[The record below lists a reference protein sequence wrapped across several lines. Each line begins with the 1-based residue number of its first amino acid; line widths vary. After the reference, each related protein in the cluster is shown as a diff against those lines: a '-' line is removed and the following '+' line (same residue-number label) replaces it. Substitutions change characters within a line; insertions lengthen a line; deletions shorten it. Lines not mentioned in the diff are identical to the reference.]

1 MKQNLF
7 KYMMRRAGGIFLLA
21 AACMGAFSS
30 CSDDDDTLNGKL
42 DKTNAEVLSQS
53 VSSLSFTW
61 KAIKNASQYAYELTD
76 PDKNLV
82 ESGVTTDLAAS
93 FTNLQPNTTYQLKV
107 WAYGAY
113 GSGYETSEPIY
124 LTATTPA
131 VVQLG
136 VPEVKVVTSGAT
148 TTASWKS
155 VEHAKK
161 YEYYVKLKDAD
172 NVLESGTVTDT
183 EVALNGL
190 VGEYELGVK
199 SLSTSEAYSDSE
211 YDKVEFKVE
220 KREVWRTVGTFDD
233 GAGNT
238 WKATIVAY
246 SNDSYTILKWYG
258 NEGYDFEF
266 SVTSAGNVAVTN
278 AYKDDGSWDY
288 VSTDATHRLAVHHT
302 YHSSFSGNSTSGKMM
317 IYNSKGKDVT
327 FTWPVAVT
335 ESWRAEGSCS
345 VKGSSWKATL
355 VSYSDGSYKLLDWF
369 GNDGYDLAFSVASDG
384 KPTFLNAV
392 KEEKGWYY
400 VKTAENSQLGLYPA
414 YQSTFSGDK
423 NSGSFAFYSTYA
435 EPFKFSWGGTTL
447 QTVDGLV
454 GTYSQVCKG
463 SELFTDVT
471 KWTVFD
477 KTTDV
482 TITKVDDKTIQLNGF
497 FVGFEKMDSGVLKGT
512 VDFSAKTITFAP
524 QSLPRSMTFCTYN
537 SITTPVVATF
547 TDAGVISFSKW
558 SLMYSNYNY
567 VYTGESVTTLTK
579 K

>member
-61 KAIKNASQYAYELTD
+61 KAIKNASQYAYELSD

-136 VPEVKVVTSGAT
+136 MPEVKVVTSGAT

-161 YEYYVKLKDAD
+161 YEYYVKLKDSD
-172 NVLESGTVTDT
+172 KVLESGTVTDT
-183 EVALNGL
+183 EVALYGL

-220 KREVWRTVGTFDD
+220 KREVWRTEGVFNYE
-233 GAGNT
+233 GNS

-258 NEGYDFEF
+258 NEGYDLEF
-266 SVTSAGNVAVTN
+266 SVNSAGNVAVTN
-278 AYKDDGSWDY
+278 AYKDDGAWYY
-288 VSTDATHRLAVHHT
+288 VRTDATHNLTIHHT
-302 YHSSFSGNSTSGKMM
+302 YHSSFSGNSTSGGMKM
-317 IYNSKGKDVT
+317 YTSKQKDIT
-327 FTWPVAVT
+327 FTWPVPVT
-335 ESWRAEGSCS
+335 ESWRAEGTCS
-345 VKGSSWKATL
+345 IQSYNWKATL
-355 VSYSDGSYKLLDWF
+355 VAYSDGSYKLLNWY
-369 GNDGYDLAFSVASDG
+369 GKDGYDLAFSVGSDG

-392 KEEKGWYY
+392 KVENGWYY
-400 VKTAENSQLGLYPA
+400 IKVAENSQLGLYPA
-414 YQSTFSGDK
+414 YQSTFSGNK
-423 NSGSFAFYSTYA
+423 NSGSFSFYSTYS
-435 EPFKFSWGGTTL
+435 EPFKFSWGGTTQ
-447 QTVDGLV
+447 QTV
-454 GTYSQVCKG
+454 
-463 SELFTDVT
+463 
-471 KWTVFD
+471 
-477 KTTDV
+477 
-482 TITKVDDKTIQLNGF
+482 QL
-497 FVGFEKMDSGVLKGT
+497 
-512 VDFSAKTITFAP
+512 
-524 QSLPRSMTFCTYN
+524 
-537 SITTPVVATF
+537 
-547 TDAGVISFSKW
+547 
-558 SLMYSNYNY
+558 
-567 VYTGESVTTLTK
+567 
-579 K
+579 

>member
-61 KAIKNASQYAYELTD
+61 KAIKNASQYAYELSD

-93 FTNLQPNTTYQLKV
+93 FTKLKPNTTYQLKV

-136 VPEVKVVTSGAT
+136 MPEVKVVTSGAT

-161 YEYYVKLKDAD
+161 YEYYVKLKDSD
-172 NVLESGTVTDT
+172 KVLESGTVTDT
-183 EVALNGL
+183 EVALYGL

-220 KREVWRTVGTFDD
+220 KREVWRTVGTFND
-233 GAGNT
+233 GAGHT

-258 NEGYDFEF
+258 NEGYDLEF

-278 AYKDDGSWDY
+278 AYKDDGSWYY
-288 VSTDATHRLAVHHT
+288 VRTDATHHLTVHHT
-302 YHSSFSGNSTSGKMM
+302 YHSSFSGNSASGKIM
-317 IYNSKGKDVT
+317 IYNGKDIT
-327 FTWPVAVT
+327 FTWPLAVT

-345 VKGSSWKATL
+345 VQGRNWKATL
-355 VSYSDGSYKLLDWF
+355 VAYSDGSYKLLKWF

-384 KPTFLNAV
+384 KPTFLNSV
-392 KEEKGWYY
+392 KEEGGWYY

-423 NSGSFAFYSTYA
+423 NSGSFAFYSTYS
-435 EPFKFSWGGTTL
+435 ETFKFSWGGTTQ
-447 QTVDGLV
+447 QTVDALV
-454 GTYSQVCKG
+454 GTYSHVSKG
-463 SELFTDVT
+463 YEKLTDGYN
-471 KWTVFD
+471 WTQFNN
-477 KTTDV
+477 TSDV
-482 TITKVDDKTIQLNGF
+482 TITKVDDKTIQLSGF

-524 QSLPRSMTFCTYN
+524 QVVSRDMTFCTYK

-547 TDAGVISFSKW
+547 TDAGVISFKNW
-558 SLMYSNYNY
+558 GLIYQNFDF
-567 VYTGESVTTLTK
+567 VYTGAQTTLTK

>member
-61 KAIKNASQYAYELTD
+61 KAIKNASQYAYELSD

-93 FTNLQPNTTYQLKV
+93 FTKLKPNTTYQLKV

-136 VPEVKVVTSGAT
+136 MPEVKVVTSGAT

-161 YEYYVKLKDAD
+161 YEYYVKLKDSD
-172 NVLESGTVTDT
+172 KVLESGTVTDT
-183 EVALNGL
+183 EVALYGL

-220 KREVWRTVGTFDD
+220 KREVWRTVGTFND
-233 GAGNT
+233 GAGNS

-258 NEGYDFEF
+258 NEGYDLEF
-266 SVTSAGNVAVTN
+266 SVTSGGNVAVTN
-278 AYKDDGSWDY
+278 AYKDDGSWYY
-288 VSTDATHRLAVHHT
+288 VRTDATHHLTVHHT

-317 IYNSKGKDVT
+317 IYNGKDIT
-327 FTWPVAVT
+327 FTWPLAVT
-335 ESWRAEGSCS
+335 ES
-345 VKGSSWKATL
+345 
-355 VSYSDGSYKLLDWF
+355 
-369 GNDGYDLAFSVASDG
+369 
-384 KPTFLNAV
+384 
-392 KEEKGWYY
+392 
-400 VKTAENSQLGLYPA
+400 
-414 YQSTFSGDK
+414 
-423 NSGSFAFYSTYA
+423 
-435 EPFKFSWGGTTL
+435 
-447 QTVDGLV
+447 
-454 GTYSQVCKG
+454 
-463 SELFTDVT
+463 
-471 KWTVFD
+471 
-477 KTTDV
+477 
-482 TITKVDDKTIQLNGF
+482 
-497 FVGFEKMDSGVLKGT
+497 
-512 VDFSAKTITFAP
+512 
-524 QSLPRSMTFCTYN
+524 
-537 SITTPVVATF
+537 
-547 TDAGVISFSKW
+547 
-558 SLMYSNYNY
+558 
-567 VYTGESVTTLTK
+567 
-579 K
+579 

>member
-21 AACMGAFSS
+21 AACMGVFSS

-42 DKTNAEVLSQS
+42 DKTNVEVLSQS

-61 KAIKNASQYAYELTD
+61 KAIKNASQYAYELSD
-76 PDKNLV
+76 PDGNLV

-131 VVQLG
+131 IVQLG
-136 VPEVKVVTSGAT
+136 TPKVTVVTSGAT

-161 YEYYVKLKDAD
+161 YEYYVKLKGAD
-172 NVLESGTVTDT
+172 KVLESGTVTDT
-183 EVALNGL
+183 EVALYGL

-211 YDKVEFKVE
+211 YAKVEFKVE

-233 GAGNT
+233 GAGNS

-258 NEGYDFEF
+258 NEGYDLEF
-266 SVTSAGNVAVTN
+266 SVTSGGNVAVTN
-278 AYKDDGSWDY
+278 AYKDDGSWYY
-288 VSTDATHRLAVHHT
+288 VNTDATHHLTIHHT
-302 YHSSFSGNSTSGKMM
+302 YHSSFSGNSTSGKMT
-317 IYNSKGKDVT
+317 IYNGKDIT
-327 FTWPVAVT
+327 FTWPVPVT
-335 ESWRAEGSCS
+335 ESWRAEGTCS
-345 VKGSSWKATL
+345 IQSYNWKATL
-355 VSYSDGSYKLLDWF
+355 VAYSDGSYKLLKWY

-392 KEEKGWYY
+392 KVESGWYY
-400 VKTAENSQLGLYPA
+400 VKTAENSQLGLYPE

-423 NSGSFAFYSTYA
+423 NSGSFAFYSTHS
-435 EPFKFSWGGTTL
+435 EPFKFSWGGTTQ
-447 QTVDGLV
+447 QTVDALV
-454 GTYSQVCKG
+454 GTYSHVSKG
-463 SELFTDVT
+463 YEKLTDGYN
-471 KWTVFD
+471 WTQFNN
-477 KTTDV
+477 TSDV
-482 TITKVDDKTIQLNGF
+482 TITKVDDKTIQLSGF
-497 FVGFEKMDSGVLKGT
+497 FVGFDKMGSGVLKGT

-524 QSLPRSMTFCTYN
+524 QVVSRDMTFCTYK

-547 TDAGVISFSKW
+547 TDAGVISFTNW
-558 SLMYSNYNY
+558 GLIYSNFDF
-567 VYTGESVTTLTK
+567 VYTGAQTTLTK

>member
-82 ESGVTTDLAAS
+82 ENGVTTDLAAS

-107 WAYGAY
+107 LAYGAY

-131 VVQLG
+131 VVKLG
-136 VPEVKVVTSGAT
+136 MPEVKVVTSGAT

-161 YEYYVKLKDAD
+161 YEYYVKLKDSD
-172 NVLESGTVTDT
+172 KVLESGTVTDT
-183 EVALNGL
+183 EVALYGL

-220 KREVWRTVGTFDD
+220 KREVWRTEGVFNYE
-233 GAGNT
+233 GNS

-258 NEGYDFEF
+258 NEGYDLEF
-266 SVTSAGNVAVTN
+266 SVNSAGNVAVTN
-278 AYKDDGSWDY
+278 AYKDDGAWYY
-288 VSTDATHRLAVHHT
+288 VRTDATHNLTIHHT

-327 FTWPVAVT
+327 FTWPVPVT
-335 ESWRAEGSCS
+335 ESWRAEGTCS
-345 VKGSSWKATL
+345 IQGYNWKATL
-355 VSYSDGSYKLLDWF
+355 VAYSDGSYKLLNWY
-369 GNDGYDLAFSVASDG
+369 GKDGYDLAFSVGSDG

-392 KEEKGWYY
+392 KEEGGWYY
-400 VKTAENSQLGLYPA
+400 IKVAANSQLGLYPA
-414 YQSTFSGDK
+414 AQSTFSGNK
-423 NSGSFAFYSTYA
+423 NSGSFSFYSTYS
-435 EPFKFSWGGTTL
+435 EPFKFSWGGTTQ
-447 QTVDGLV
+447 QTVDALV
-454 GTYSQVCKG
+454 GTYSHVSKG
-463 SELFTDVT
+463 YEKLTDGYN
-471 KWTVFD
+471 WTQFNN
-477 KTTDV
+477 TSDV

-524 QSLPRSMTFCTYN
+524 QVVSRDMTFCTYK

-547 TDAGVISFSKW
+547 TDAGVISFTNW
-558 SLMYSNYNY
+558 GLIFQNFDF
-567 VYTGESVTTLTK
+567 VYTGAQTTLTK

>member
-61 KAIKNASQYAYELTD
+61 KAIKNASQYAYELRD
-76 PDKNLV
+76 PDENLV

-131 VVQLG
+131 IVQLG
-136 VPEVKVVTSGAT
+136 TPKVTVVTSGAT

-161 YEYYVKLKDAD
+161 YEYYVKLKGAD
-172 NVLESGTVTDT
+172 KVLESGTVTDT
-183 EVALNGL
+183 EVALYGL

-199 SLSTSEAYSDSE
+199 SISTSEAYSDSE

-233 GAGNT
+233 GAGNS

-246 SNDSYTILKWYG
+246 SNDSYKILKWYG
-258 NEGYDFEF
+258 VEGYDFEF

-278 AYKDDGSWDY
+278 AYKDAGEWYY
-288 VSTDATHRLAVHHT
+288 VRTDATHHLTVHHT
-302 YHSSFSGNSTSGKMM
+302 YHSSFSGNSTSGKMT
-317 IYNSKGKDVT
+317 IYNGKDIT

-335 ESWRAEGSCS
+335 ESWRAEGTCS

-355 VSYSDGSYKLLDWF
+355 VSYSDGSYKLLKWF

-392 KEEKGWYY
+392 KVENGWYY
-400 VKTAENSQLGLYPA
+400 IKVAANSQLGLYPA
-414 YQSTFSGDK
+414 YQSTFSGNK
-423 NSGSFAFYSTYA
+423 NSGSFSFYSTYS
-435 EPFKFSWGGTTL
+435 EPFKFSW
-447 QTVDGLV
+447 
-454 GTYSQVCKG
+454 
-463 SELFTDVT
+463 
-471 KWTVFD
+471 
-477 KTTDV
+477 
-482 TITKVDDKTIQLNGF
+482 
-497 FVGFEKMDSGVLKGT
+497 
-512 VDFSAKTITFAP
+512 
-524 QSLPRSMTFCTYN
+524 
-537 SITTPVVATF
+537 
-547 TDAGVISFSKW
+547 
-558 SLMYSNYNY
+558 
-567 VYTGESVTTLTK
+567 
-579 K
+579 

>member
-82 ESGVTTDLAAS
+82 ENGVTTDLAAS

-131 VVQLG
+131 VVKLG
-136 VPEVKVVTSGAT
+136 MPEVKVVTSGAT

-161 YEYYVKLKDAD
+161 YEYYVKLKDSD
-172 NVLESGTVTDT
+172 KVLESGTVTDT
-183 EVALNGL
+183 EVALYGL

-220 KREVWRTVGTFDD
+220 KREVWRTVGTFND
-233 GAGNT
+233 GAGHT

-258 NEGYDFEF
+258 NEGYDLEF

-278 AYKDDGSWDY
+278 AYKDDGSWYY
-288 VSTDATHRLAVHHT
+288 VRTDATHHLTINHT

-317 IYNSKGKDVT
+317 IYNGKDIT
-327 FTWPVAVT
+327 FTWPVPVT
-335 ESWRAEGSCS
+335 ESWRAEGTCS
-345 VKGSSWKATL
+345 IQSYNWKATL
-355 VSYSDGSYKLLDWF
+355 VAYSDGSYKLLKWY
-369 GNDGYDLAFSVASDG
+369 GNDGYDLAFSVGSDG

-392 KEEKGWYY
+392 KVENGWYY
-400 VKTAENSQLGLYPA
+400 IKAAANSQLGLYPA
-414 YQSTFSGDK
+414 AQSTFSGNK
-423 NSGSFAFYSTYA
+423 NSGSFSFYSTYS
-435 EPFKFSWGGTTL
+435 EPFKFSWGGTTQ
-447 QTVDGLV
+447 QTVDALV
-454 GTYSQVCKG
+454 GTYSHVSKG
-463 SELFTDVT
+463 YEKLTDGYN
-471 KWTVFD
+471 WTQFNN
-477 KTTDV
+477 TSDV
-482 TITKVDDKTIQLNGF
+482 TITKVDDKTIQLSGF
-497 FVGFEKMDSGVLKGT
+497 FVGFDQMGSGVLKGT
-512 VDFSAKTITFAP
+512 VDFSAKTVTFAP
-524 QSLPRSMTFCTYN
+524 QVVSRDMTFCTYK
-537 SITTPVVATF
+537 SITTSVVATF
-547 TDAGVISFSKW
+547 TDAGVISFTNW
-558 SLMYSNYNY
+558 GLIYQNFDF
-567 VYTGESVTTLTK
+567 VYTGAQTTLTK
-579 K
+579 KK

>member
-61 KAIKNASQYAYELTD
+61 KAIKNASQYAYELSD

-93 FTNLQPNTTYQLKV
+93 FTKLKPNTTYQLKV

-113 GSGYETSEPIY
+113 GSRYETSEPIY

-136 VPEVKVVTSGAT
+136 MPEVKVVTSGAT

-161 YEYYVKLKDAD
+161 YEYYVKLKDSD
-172 NVLESGTVTDT
+172 KVLESGTVTDT
-183 EVALNGL
+183 EVALYGL

-211 YDKVEFKVE
+211 FDKVEFKVE

-233 GAGNT
+233 GAGNS

-246 SNDSYTILKWYG
+246 SNDTYTILKWYG
-258 NEGYDFEF
+258 HEGYDLEF
-266 SVTSAGNVAVTN
+266 SVTSGGNVAVTN
-278 AYKDDGSWDY
+278 AYKDDGSWYY
-288 VSTDATHRLAVHHT
+288 VRTDATHHLTIHHT
-302 YHSSFSGNSTSGKMM
+302 YHSSFSGNSTSGKMT
-317 IYNSKGKDVT
+317 IYNGKDVT
-327 FTWPVAVT
+327 FTWPVPVT

-392 KEEKGWYY
+392 KVESGWYY

-423 NSGSFAFYSTYA
+423 NSGSFAFYSTYS
-435 EPFKFSWGGTTL
+435 EPFKFSWGGTTQ
-447 QTVDGLV
+447 QTVDALV
-454 GTYSQVCKG
+454 GTYSHVSKG
-463 SELFTDVT
+463 YEKLTDGYN
-471 KWTVFD
+471 WTQFNN
-477 KTTDV
+477 TSDV
-482 TITKVDDKTIQLNGF
+482 TITKVDDKTIQLSGF
-497 FVGFEKMDSGVLKGT
+497 FVGFDQMGSGVLKGT

-524 QSLPRSMTFCTYN
+524 QVVSRDMTFCTYK

-547 TDAGVISFSKW
+547 TDAGVISFTNW
-558 SLMYSNYNY
+558 GLIYSNFDF
-567 VYTGESVTTLTK
+567 VYTGAQTTLTK

>member
-61 KAIKNASQYAYELTD
+61 KAIKNASQYAYELSD
-76 PDKNLV
+76 PDENLV

-136 VPEVKVVTSGAT
+136 MPEVKVVTSGAT

-172 NVLESGTVTDT
+172 KVLESGTITDT
-183 EVALNGL
+183 EVSLYGL

-233 GAGNT
+233 GAGNS

-258 NEGYDFEF
+258 NEGYDLEF
-266 SVTSAGNVAVTN
+266 SVTSGGNVAVTN
-278 AYKDDGSWDY
+278 AYKDDGGWYY
-288 VSTDATHRLAVHHT
+288 VRTDATHHLTVHHT
-302 YHSSFSGNSTSGKMM
+302 YHSSFSGNSTSGKMT
-317 IYNSKGKDVT
+317 IYNGKDIT
-327 FTWPVAVT
+327 FTWPVPVT
-335 ESWRAEGSCS
+335 ESWRAEGTCS
-345 VKGSSWKATL
+345 IQSYNWKATL
-355 VSYSDGSYKLLDWF
+355 VSYSDGSYKLLKWY
-369 GNDGYDLAFSVASDG
+369 GNEGYDLAFSVGSDG

-392 KEEKGWYY
+392 KVENGWYY
-400 VKTAENSQLGLYPA
+400 IKVAENSQLGLYPA

-423 NSGSFAFYSTYA
+423 NSGSLSFYSTYS
-435 EPFKFSWGGTTL
+435 EPFKFSWGGTTQ
-447 QTVDGLV
+447 QTVDALV
-454 GTYSQVCKG
+454 GTYSHVSKG
-463 SELFTDVT
+463 YEKLTDGYN
-471 KWTVFD
+471 WTQFNN
-477 KTTDV
+477 TSDV
-482 TITKVDDKTIQLNGF
+482 TITKVDDKTIQLSGF
-497 FVGFEKMDSGVLKGT
+497 FVGFDQMGSGVLKGT

-524 QSLPRSMTFCTYN
+524 QVVSRDMTFCTYK

-547 TDAGVISFSKW
+547 TDAGVISFTNW
-558 SLMYSNYNY
+558 GLIYSNFDF
-567 VYTGESVTTLTK
+567 VYTGAQTTLTK

>member
-61 KAIKNASQYAYELTD
+61 KAIKNASQYAYELSD

-93 FTNLQPNTTYQLKV
+93 FTNLQPNNTYQLKV

-131 VVQLG
+131 VVKLG
-136 VPEVKVVTSGAT
+136 MPEVKVVTSGAT

-161 YEYYVKLKDAD
+161 YEYYVKLKDSD
-172 NVLESGTVTDT
+172 KVLESGTVTDT
-183 EVALNGL
+183 EVALYGL

-220 KREVWRTVGTFDD
+220 KREVWRTEGVFNYE
-233 GAGNT
+233 GNS

-258 NEGYDFEF
+258 NEGYDLEF
-266 SVTSAGNVAVTN
+266 SVNSAGNVAVTN
-278 AYKDDGSWDY
+278 AYKDDGAWYY
-288 VSTDATHRLAVHHT
+288 VRTDATHNLTIHHT
-302 YHSSFSGNSTSGKMM
+302 YHSSFSGNSTSGGMKM
-317 IYNSKGKDVT
+317 YTSKQKDIT
-327 FTWPVAVT
+327 FTWPVPVT
-335 ESWRAEGSCS
+335 ESWRAEGTCS
-345 VKGSSWKATL
+345 IQGYNWKATL
-355 VSYSDGSYKLLDWF
+355 VAYSDGSYKLLKWY
-369 GNDGYDLAFSVASDG
+369 GNDGYDLAFSVGSDG
-384 KPTFLNAV
+384 KPTFLNSV
-392 KEEKGWYY
+392 KEEGGWYY
-400 VKTAENSQLGLYPA
+400 VKTAANSQLGLYPA
-414 YQSTFSGDK
+414 LQSTFSGNK
-423 NSGSFAFYSTYA
+423 NSGSFSFYSTYS
-435 EPFKFSWGGTTL
+435 EPFKFSWGGTTQ
-447 QTVDGLV
+447 QTVDALV
-454 GTYSQVCKG
+454 GTYSHVSKG
-463 SELFTDVT
+463 YEKLTDGYN
-471 KWTVFD
+471 WTQFNN
-477 KTTDV
+477 TSDV
-482 TITKVDDKTIQLNGF
+482 TITKVDDKTIQLSGF
-497 FVGFEKMDSGVLKGT
+497 FVGFDQMGSGVLKGT
-512 VDFSAKTITFAP
+512 VDFSAKTVTFAP
-524 QSLPRSMTFCTYN
+524 QVVSRDMTFCTYK

-547 TDAGVISFSKW
+547 TDAGVISFKNW
-558 SLMYSNYNY
+558 GLIYQNFDF
-567 VYTGESVTTLTK
+567 VYTGAQTTLTK

>member
-61 KAIKNASQYAYELTD
+61 KAIKNASQYAYELSD

-82 ESGVTTDLAAS
+82 ENGVTTDLAAS
-93 FTNLQPNTTYQLKV
+93 FTNLQPNITYQLKV

-131 VVQLG
+131 VVKLG
-136 VPEVKVVTSGAT
+136 MPEVKVVTSGAT

-161 YEYYVKLKDAD
+161 YEHYVKLKDSD
-172 NVLESGTVTDT
+172 KVLESGTVTDT
-183 EVALNGL
+183 EVALYGL

-220 KREVWRTVGTFDD
+220 KREVWRTVGTFND
-233 GAGNT
+233 GAGHT

-258 NEGYDFEF
+258 VEGYDLEF

-278 AYKDDGSWDY
+278 AYKDDGSWYY
-288 VSTDATHRLAVHHT
+288 VRTDATHHLTINHT

-317 IYNSKGKDVT
+317 IYNGKDIT
-327 FTWPVAVT
+327 FTWPVPVT
-335 ESWRAEGSCS
+335 ESWRAEGTCS
-345 VKGSSWKATL
+345 IQSYNWKATL
-355 VSYSDGSYKLLDWF
+355 VSYSDGSYKLLKWY
-369 GNDGYDLAFSVASDG
+369 GNDGYDLAFSVGSDG

-392 KEEKGWYY
+392 KEEGGWYY
-400 VKTAENSQLGLYPA
+400 VKTAANSQLGLYPA
-414 YQSTFSGDK
+414 LQSTFSGNK
-423 NSGSFAFYSTYA
+423 NSGSFSFYSTYS
-435 EPFKFSWGGTTL
+435 EPFKFSWGGTTQ
-447 QTVDGLV
+447 QTVDALV
-454 GTYSQVCKG
+454 GTYSHVSKG
-463 SELFTDVT
+463 YEKLTDGYN
-471 KWTVFD
+471 WTQFNN
-477 KTTDV
+477 TSDV
-482 TITKVDDKTIQLNGF
+482 TITKVDDKTIQLSGF
-497 FVGFEKMDSGVLKGT
+497 FVGFDQMGSGVLKGT
-512 VDFSAKTITFAP
+512 VDFSAKTVTFAP
-524 QSLPRSMTFCTYN
+524 QVVSRDMTFCTYK
-537 SITTPVVATF
+537 SITTSVVAKF
-547 TDAGVISFSKW
+547 TDAGVISFTNW
-558 SLMYSNYNY
+558 GLIYQNFDF
-567 VYTGESVTTLTK
+567 VYTGAQTTLTK
-579 K
+579 KK

>member
-61 KAIKNASQYAYELTD
+61 KAIKNASQYAYELSD
-76 PDKNLV
+76 PDENLV

-172 NVLESGTVTDT
+172 KVLESGTVTDT
-183 EVALNGL
+183 EVALYGL
-190 VGEYELGVK
+190 VGEYEFGVK

-220 KREVWRTVGTFDD
+220 KREVWRTVGTFND
-233 GAGNT
+233 GAGNS

-246 SNDSYTILKWYG
+246 SNDSYKILKWYG

-278 AYKDDGSWDY
+278 AYKDDGQWYY
-288 VSTDATHRLAVHHT
+288 VRTDATHHLTIHHT

-317 IYNSKGKDVT
+317 IYNGKDIT

-392 KEEKGWYY
+392 KVESGWYY

-423 NSGSFAFYSTYA
+423 NSGSFAFYSTYS
-435 EPFKFSWGGTTL
+435 EPFKFSWGGTTQ
-447 QTVDGLV
+447 QTVDALV
-454 GTYSQVCKG
+454 GTYSHVSKG
-463 SELFTDVT
+463 YEKLTDGYN
-471 KWTVFD
+471 WTQFNN
-477 KTTDV
+477 TSDV
-482 TITKVDDKTIQLNGF
+482 TITKVDDKTIQLSGF
-497 FVGFEKMDSGVLKGT
+497 FVGFDQMGSGVLKGT

-524 QSLPRSMTFCTYN
+524 QVVSRDMTFCTYK

-547 TDAGVISFSKW
+547 TDAGVISFTNW
-558 SLMYSNYNY
+558 GLIYSNFDF
-567 VYTGESVTTLTK
+567 VYTGAQTTLTK

>member
-61 KAIKNASQYAYELTD
+61 KAIKNASQYAYELSD

-93 FTNLQPNTTYQLKV
+93 FTKLKPNTTYQLKV

-136 VPEVKVVTSGAT
+136 MPEVKVVTSGAT

-161 YEYYVKLKDAD
+161 YEYYVKLKGAD
-172 NVLESGTVTDT
+172 KVLESGTVTDT
-183 EVALNGL
+183 EVALYGL

-220 KREVWRTVGTFDD
+220 KREVWRTVGTFND
-233 GAGNT
+233 GAGNS

-258 NEGYDFEF
+258 NEGYDLEF
-266 SVTSAGNVAVTN
+266 SVTSGGNVAVTN
-278 AYKDDGSWDY
+278 AYKDDGSWYY
-288 VSTDATHRLAVHHT
+288 VRTDATHHLTIHHT
-302 YHSSFSGNSTSGKMM
+302 YHSSFSGNSASGKIM
-317 IYNSKGKDVT
+317 IYNGKDIT

-335 ESWRAEGSCS
+335 ESWRAEGTCS
-345 VKGSSWKATL
+345 IQSYNWKATL
-355 VSYSDGSYKLLDWF
+355 VAYSDGSYKLLKWY
-369 GNDGYDLAFSVASDG
+369 GNDGYDLAFSVGSDG
-384 KPTFLNAV
+384 KPTFLNSV
-392 KEEKGWYY
+392 KEEGGWYY
-400 VKTAENSQLGLYPA
+400 VKTAANSQLGLYPA
-414 YQSTFSGDK
+414 LQSTFSGNK
-423 NSGSFAFYSTYA
+423 NSGSFSFYSTYS
-435 EPFKFSWGGTTL
+435 EPFKFSWGGTTQ
-447 QTVDGLV
+447 QTVDALV
-454 GTYSQVCKG
+454 GTYSHVSKG
-463 SELFTDVT
+463 YEKLTDGYN
-471 KWTVFD
+471 WTQFNN
-477 KTTDV
+477 TSDV
-482 TITKVDDKTIQLNGF
+482 TITKVDDKTIQLSGF

-524 QSLPRSMTFCTYN
+524 QVVSRDMTFCTYK

-547 TDAGVISFSKW
+547 TDAGVISFKNW
-558 SLMYSNYNY
+558 GLIYQNFDF
-567 VYTGESVTTLTK
+567 VYTGAQTTLTK

>member
-61 KAIKNASQYAYELTD
+61 KAIKNASQYAYELRD
-76 PDKNLV
+76 PEENLV
-82 ESGVTTDLAAS
+82 DNGVTTDLAAS
-93 FTNLQPNTTYQLKV
+93 FTKLKPNTTYQLKV

-136 VPEVKVVTSGAT
+136 MPEVKVVTSGAT

-161 YEYYVKLKDAD
+161 YEYYVKLKDSD
-172 NVLESGTVTDT
+172 KVLESGTVTDT
-183 EVALNGL
+183 EVALYGL

-220 KREVWRTVGTFDD
+220 KREVWRTVGTFND
-233 GAGNT
+233 GAGNS

-258 NEGYDFEF
+258 NEGYDLEF
-266 SVTSAGNVAVTN
+266 SVTSGGNVAVTN
-278 AYKDDGSWDY
+278 AYKDDGSWYY
-288 VSTDATHRLAVHHT
+288 VRTDATHHLTVHHT

-317 IYNSKGKDVT
+317 IYNGKDIT

-392 KEEKGWYY
+392 KVESGWYY

-423 NSGSFAFYSTYA
+423 NSGSFAFYSTYS
-435 EPFKFSWGGTTL
+435 EPFKFSWGGTTQ
-447 QTVDGLV
+447 QTVDALV
-454 GTYSQVCKG
+454 GTYSHVSKG
-463 SELFTDVT
+463 YEKLTDGYN
-471 KWTVFD
+471 WTQFNN
-477 KTTDV
+477 TSDV
-482 TITKVDDKTIQLNGF
+482 TITKVDDKTIQLSGF
-497 FVGFEKMDSGVLKGT
+497 FVGFDQMGSGVLKGT

-524 QSLPRSMTFCTYN
+524 QVVSRDMTFCTYK

-547 TDAGVISFSKW
+547 TDAGVISFTNW
-558 SLMYSNYNY
+558 GLIYSNFDF
-567 VYTGESVTTLTK
+567 VYTGAQTTLTK

>member
-7 KYMMRRAGGIFLLA
+7 KYMMRRAGGVFLLA

-61 KAIKNASQYAYELTD
+61 KAIKNASQYAYELSD

-136 VPEVKVVTSGAT
+136 MPEVKVVTSGAT

-161 YEYYVKLKDAD
+161 YEYYVKLKDSD
-172 NVLESGTVTDT
+172 KVLESGTVTDT
-183 EVALNGL
+183 EVALYGL

-220 KREVWRTVGTFDD
+220 KREVWRTVGTFND
-233 GAGNT
+233 GAGHT

-258 NEGYDFEF
+258 NEGYDLEF

-278 AYKDDGSWDY
+278 AYKDDGSWYY
-288 VSTDATHRLAVHHT
+288 VRTDATHHLTINHT

-317 IYNSKGKDVT
+317 IYNGKDIT
-327 FTWPVAVT
+327 FTWPVPVT
-335 ESWRAEGSCS
+335 ESWRAEGTCS
-345 VKGSSWKATL
+345 IQSYNWKATL
-355 VSYSDGSYKLLDWF
+355 VAYSDGSYKLLKWY
-369 GNDGYDLAFSVASDG
+369 GNDGYDLAFSVGSDG

-392 KEEKGWYY
+392 KVENGWYY
-400 VKTAENSQLGLYPA
+400 IKVAENSQLGLYPA

-423 NSGSFAFYSTYA
+423 NSGSFAFYSTYS
-435 EPFKFSWGGTTL
+435 EPFKFSW
-447 QTVDGLV
+447 
-454 GTYSQVCKG
+454 
-463 SELFTDVT
+463 
-471 KWTVFD
+471 
-477 KTTDV
+477 
-482 TITKVDDKTIQLNGF
+482 
-497 FVGFEKMDSGVLKGT
+497 
-512 VDFSAKTITFAP
+512 
-524 QSLPRSMTFCTYN
+524 
-537 SITTPVVATF
+537 
-547 TDAGVISFSKW
+547 
-558 SLMYSNYNY
+558 
-567 VYTGESVTTLTK
+567 
-579 K
+579 

>member
-61 KAIKNASQYAYELTD
+61 KAIKNASQYAYELSD

-136 VPEVKVVTSGAT
+136 TPEVKVVTSGAT

-172 NVLESGTVTDT
+172 KVLESGTVTDT
-183 EVALNGL
+183 EVALYGL

-211 YDKVEFKVE
+211 FDKVEFKVE

-246 SNDSYTILKWYG
+246 SNDSYKILKWYG
-258 NEGYDFEF
+258 VEGYDFEF

-278 AYKDDGSWDY
+278 AYKDDGSWYY
-288 VSTDATHRLAVHHT
+288 VNTDATHHLTIHHT
-302 YHSSFSGNSTSGKMM
+302 YHSSFSGNSASGKMM
-317 IYNSKGKDVT
+317 IYNGKDIT

-369 GNDGYDLAFSVASDG
+369 GNDGYDLAFSVDSDG

-392 KEEKGWYY
+392 KVESGWYY

-414 YQSTFSGDK
+414 YQSSFSGDK
-423 NSGSFAFYSTYA
+423 NSGSFAFYSTYS
-435 EPFKFSWGGTTL
+435 EPFKFSWGGTTQ
-447 QTVDGLV
+447 QTVDALV
-454 GTYSQVCKG
+454 GTYSHVSKG
-463 SELFTDVT
+463 YEKLTDGYN
-471 KWTVFD
+471 WTQFNN
-477 KTTDV
+477 TSDV
-482 TITKVDDKTIQLNGF
+482 TITKVDDKTIQLSGF
-497 FVGFEKMDSGVLKGT
+497 FVGFDQMGSGVLKGT

-524 QSLPRSMTFCTYN
+524 QVVSRDMTFCTYK

-547 TDAGVISFSKW
+547 TDAGVISFTNW
-558 SLMYSNYNY
+558 GLIYSNFDF
-567 VYTGESVTTLTK
+567 VYTGAQTTLTK

>member
-21 AACMGAFSS
+21 AACMGVFSS

-82 ESGVTTDLAAS
+82 ENGVTTDLAAS

-136 VPEVKVVTSGAT
+136 MPEVKVVTSGAT

-161 YEYYVKLKDAD
+161 YEYYVKLKDSD
-172 NVLESGTVTDT
+172 KVLESGTVTDT
-183 EVALNGL
+183 EVALYGL

-220 KREVWRTVGTFDD
+220 KREVWRTVGTFND
-233 GAGNT
+233 GAGHT

-258 NEGYDFEF
+258 VEGYDLEF

-278 AYKDDGSWDY
+278 AYKDDGSWYY
-288 VSTDATHRLAVHHT
+288 VRTDATHHLTINHT

-317 IYNSKGKDVT
+317 IYNGKDIT
-327 FTWPVAVT
+327 FTWPVPVT
-335 ESWRAEGSCS
+335 ESWRAEGTCS
-345 VKGSSWKATL
+345 IQGYNWKATL
-355 VSYSDGSYKLLDWF
+355 VAYSGGSYKLLKWY
-369 GNDGYDLAFSVASDG
+369 GNDGYDLAFSVGSDG

-392 KEEKGWYY
+392 KVENGWYY
-400 VKTAENSQLGLYPA
+400 IKAAANSQLGLYPA
-414 YQSTFSGDK
+414 AQSTFSGNK
-423 NSGSFAFYSTYA
+423 NSGSFSFYSTYS
-435 EPFKFSWGGTTL
+435 EPFKFSWGGTTQ
-447 QTVDGLV
+447 QTVDALV
-454 GTYSQVCKG
+454 GTYSHVSKG
-463 SELFTDVT
+463 YEKLTDGYN
-471 KWTVFD
+471 WTQFNN
-477 KTTDV
+477 TSDV
-482 TITKVDDKTIQLNGF
+482 TITKVDDKTIQLSGF
-497 FVGFEKMDSGVLKGT
+497 FVGFDQMGSGVLKGT

-524 QSLPRSMTFCTYN
+524 QVVSRDMTFCTYN

-547 TDAGVISFSKW
+547 TDAGVISFKNW
-558 SLMYSNYNY
+558 GLIYQNFDF
-567 VYTGESVTTLTK
+567 VYTGAQTTLTK

>member
-61 KAIKNASQYAYELTD
+61 KAIKNASQYAYELSD

-93 FTNLQPNTTYQLKV
+93 FTKLKPNTTYQLKV

-136 VPEVKVVTSGAT
+136 MPEVKVVTSGAT

-161 YEYYVKLKDAD
+161 YEYYVKLKGAD
-172 NVLESGTVTDT
+172 KVLESGTLTDT
-183 EVALNGL
+183 EVALYGL

-220 KREVWRTVGTFDD
+220 KREVWRTVGTFND

-258 NEGYDFEF
+258 NEGYDLEF
-266 SVTSAGNVAVTN
+266 SVTSGGNVAVTN
-278 AYKDDGSWDY
+278 AYKDDGSWYY
-288 VSTDATHRLAVHHT
+288 VNTDATHHLTIHHT

-317 IYNSKGKDVT
+317 IYNGKDIT
-327 FTWPVAVT
+327 FTWPVPVT
-335 ESWRAEGSCS
+335 ESWRAEGTCS
-345 VKGSSWKATL
+345 IQSYNWKATL
-355 VSYSDGSYKLLDWF
+355 VAYSDGSYKLLKWY
-369 GNDGYDLAFSVASDG
+369 GNDGYDLAFSVGSDG

-392 KEEKGWYY
+392 KEEGGWYY
-400 VKTAENSQLGLYPA
+400 VKTAANSQLGLYPA
-414 YQSTFSGDK
+414 LQSTFSGNK
-423 NSGSFAFYSTYA
+423 NSGSFSFYSTYS
-435 EPFKFSWGGTTL
+435 EPFKFSWGGTTQ
-447 QTVDGLV
+447 QTVDALV
-454 GTYSQVCKG
+454 GTYSHVSKG
-463 SELFTDVT
+463 YEKLTDGYN
-471 KWTVFD
+471 WTQFNN
-477 KTTDV
+477 TSDV
-482 TITKVDDKTIQLNGF
+482 TITKVDDKTIQLSGF
-497 FVGFEKMDSGVLKGT
+497 FVGFDQMGSGVLKGT
-512 VDFSAKTITFAP
+512 VDFSAKTVTFAP
-524 QSLPRSMTFCTYN
+524 QVVSRDMTFCTYK
-537 SITTPVVATF
+537 SITTSVVAKF
-547 TDAGVISFSKW
+547 TDAGVISFTNW
-558 SLMYSNYNY
+558 GLIYQNFDF
-567 VYTGESVTTLTK
+567 VYTGAQTTLTK

>member
-42 DKTNAEVLSQS
+42 DKTNADVLSQS

-61 KAIKNASQYAYELTD
+61 KAIKNASQYAYELSD
-76 PDKNLV
+76 PDENLV

-183 EVALNGL
+183 EVALYGL
-190 VGEYELGVK
+190 VGEYEFGVK

-211 YDKVEFKVE
+211 FDKVEFKVE

-233 GAGNT
+233 GAGNS

-246 SNDSYTILKWYG
+246 SNDSYKILKWYG

-278 AYKDDGSWDY
+278 AYNDDGSWYY
-288 VSTDATHRLAVHHT
+288 VRTDATHHLTIHHT
-302 YHSSFSGNSTSGKMM
+302 YHSSFSGNSTSGKIM
-317 IYNSKGKDVT
+317 IYNGKDIT

-335 ESWRAEGSCS
+335 ESWRAEGTCS
-345 VKGSSWKATL
+345 IQSYNWKATL
-355 VSYSDGSYKLLDWF
+355 VSYSDGSYKLLKWY
-369 GNDGYDLAFSVASDG
+369 GNDGYDLAFSVGSDG

-392 KEEKGWYY
+392 KVENGWYY
-400 VKTAENSQLGLYPA
+400 IKVAENSQLGLYPA
-414 YQSTFSGDK
+414 LQSTFSGDK
-423 NSGSFAFYSTYA
+423 NSGSFSFYSTYS
-435 EPFKFSWGGTTL
+435 EPFKFSWGGTTQ
-447 QTVDGLV
+447 QTVDALV
-454 GTYSQVCKG
+454 GTYSQVSKG
-463 SELFTDVT
+463 KEKLTDAYN
-471 KWTVFD
+471 WTDFNR
-477 KTTDV
+477 TDDI
-482 TITKVDDKTIQLNGF
+482 TITKVDDKTIKVNGF
-497 FVGFEKMDSGVLKGT
+497 FKGLKYMNDNSAFTGT
-512 VDFSAKTITFAP
+512 VDFSAKTITFAS
-524 QSLPRSMTFCTYN
+524 QLVTVSMTFCTHN

-547 TDAGVISFSKW
+547 TDAGVISFKNW
-558 SLMYSNYNY
+558 SVTYSNFYY
-567 VYTGESVTTLTK
+567 IDAGAQTTLTK

>member
-61 KAIKNASQYAYELTD
+61 KAIKNASQYAYELSD

-93 FTNLQPNTTYQLKV
+93 FTKLKPNTTYQLKV

-136 VPEVKVVTSGAT
+136 MPEVKVVTSGAT

-161 YEYYVKLKDAD
+161 YEYYVKLKDSD
-172 NVLESGTVTDT
+172 KVLESGTVTDT
-183 EVALNGL
+183 EVALYGL

-220 KREVWRTVGTFDD
+220 KREVWRTVGTFND
-233 GAGNT
+233 GAGNS

-258 NEGYDFEF
+258 NEGYDLEF
-266 SVTSAGNVAVTN
+266 SVTSGGNVAVTN
-278 AYKDDGSWDY
+278 AYKDDGSWYY
-288 VSTDATHRLAVHHT
+288 VRTDATHHLTVHHT
-302 YHSSFSGNSTSGKMM
+302 YHSSFSGNSASGKIM
-317 IYNSKGKDVT
+317 IYNGKDIT
-327 FTWPVAVT
+327 FTWPLAVT

-355 VSYSDGSYKLLDWF
+355 VSYSDGSYKLLKWF
-369 GNDGYDLAFSVASDG
+369 RNEGYDLAFSVDADG

-392 KEEKGWYY
+392 KVENGWYY
-400 VKTAENSQLGLYPA
+400 VNTAENSPLGLYPA

-423 NSGSFAFYSTYA
+423 NSGSFSFYSTYS
-435 EPFKFSWGGTTL
+435 EPFKFSWGGTTQ
-447 QTVDGLV
+447 QTVDALV
-454 GTYSQVCKG
+454 GTYSHVSKG
-463 SELFTDVT
+463 YEKLTDGYN
-471 KWTVFD
+471 WTQFNN
-477 KTTDV
+477 TSDV
-482 TITKVDDKTIQLNGF
+482 TITKVDDKTIQLSGF

-524 QSLPRSMTFCTYN
+524 QVVSRDMTFCTYK

-547 TDAGVISFSKW
+547 TDAGVISFKNW
-558 SLMYSNYNY
+558 GLIYQNFDF
-567 VYTGESVTTLTK
+567 VYTGAQTTLTK

>member
-42 DKTNAEVLSQS
+42 DQTKAEMLSQS

-172 NVLESGTVTDT
+172 KVLESGTVTDT
-183 EVALNGL
+183 EVALYGL

-246 SNDSYTILKWYG
+246 SNDSYKILKWYG

-278 AYKDDGSWDY
+278 AYKDDGSWYY
-288 VSTDATHRLAVHHT
+288 VRTDATHNLTIHHT

-317 IYNSKGKDVT
+317 IYNGKDIT

-392 KEEKGWYY
+392 KVESGWYY

-414 YQSTFSGDK
+414 YQSSFSGDK
-423 NSGSFAFYSTYA
+423 NSGSFAFYSTYS
-435 EPFKFSWGGTTL
+435 EPFKFSWGGTTQ
-447 QTVDGLV
+447 QTVDALV
-454 GTYSQVCKG
+454 GTYSHVSKG
-463 SELFTDVT
+463 YEKLTDGYN
-471 KWTVFD
+471 WTQFNN
-477 KTTDV
+477 TSDV
-482 TITKVDDKTIQLNGF
+482 TITKVDDKTIQLSGF
-497 FVGFEKMDSGVLKGT
+497 FVGFNQMGSGVLKGT

-524 QSLPRSMTFCTYN
+524 QVVSRDMTFCTYK

-547 TDAGVISFSKW
+547 TDAGVISFTNW
-558 SLMYSNYNY
+558 GLIYSNFDF
-567 VYTGESVTTLTK
+567 VYTGAQTTLTK

>member
-61 KAIKNASQYAYELTD
+61 KAIKNASQYAYELSD

-93 FTNLQPNTTYQLKV
+93 FTKLKPNTTYQLKV

-131 VVQLG
+131 IVQLG
-136 VPEVKVVTSGAT
+136 IPKVTVVTSGAT

-161 YEYYVKLKDAD
+161 YEYYVKLKGAD
-172 NVLESGTVTDT
+172 KVLESGTLTDT
-183 EVALNGL
+183 EVALYGL

-220 KREVWRTVGTFDD
+220 KREVWRTVGTFND
-233 GAGNT
+233 GAGNS

-258 NEGYDFEF
+258 NEGYDLEF
-266 SVTSAGNVAVTN
+266 SVTSGGNVAVTN
-278 AYKDDGSWDY
+278 AYKDDGSWYY
-288 VSTDATHRLAVHHT
+288 VRTDATHHLTVHHT
-302 YHSSFSGNSTSGKMM
+302 YHSSFSGNSASGKIM
-317 IYNSKGKDVT
+317 IYNGKDIT
-327 FTWPVAVT
+327 FTWPLAVT

-345 VKGSSWKATL
+345 VQGRNWKATL
-355 VSYSDGSYKLLDWF
+355 VAYSDGSYKLLKWF

-392 KEEKGWYY
+392 KVENGWYY
-400 VKTAENSQLGLYPA
+400 IKVAANSQLGLYPA

-423 NSGSFAFYSTYA
+423 NSGSFAFYSTYS
-435 EPFKFSWGGTTL
+435 EPFKFSWGGTTQ
-447 QTVDGLV
+447 QTVDALV
-454 GTYSQVCKG
+454 GTYSHVSNGYEK
-463 SELFTDVT
+463 LTDGYN
-471 KWTVFD
+471 WTQFNN
-477 KTTDV
+477 TSDV
-482 TITKVDDKTIQLNGF
+482 TITKVDDKTIQLSGF

-524 QSLPRSMTFCTYN
+524 QVVSRDMTFCTYK

-547 TDAGVISFSKW
+547 TDAGVISFKNW
-558 SLMYSNYNY
+558 GLIYQNFDF
-567 VYTGESVTTLTK
+567 VYTGAQTTLTK

>member
-42 DKTNAEVLSQS
+42 DQTKAEMLSQS

-61 KAIKNASQYAYELTD
+61 KAIKNASQYAYELSD

-131 VVQLG
+131 IVQLG
-136 VPEVKVVTSGAT
+136 TPEVKVVTSGAT

-172 NVLESGTVTDT
+172 KVLESGTVTDT
-183 EVALNGL
+183 EVALYGL
-190 VGEYELGVK
+190 VGEYDLGVK

-211 YDKVEFKVE
+211 FDKVEFKVE

-246 SNDSYTILKWYG
+246 SNDSYKILKWYG
-258 NEGYDFEF
+258 VEGYDFEF

-278 AYKDDGSWDY
+278 AYKDDGSWYY
-288 VSTDATHRLAVHHT
+288 VNTDATHHLTIHHT

-317 IYNSKGKDVT
+317 IYNGKDIT
-327 FTWPVAVT
+327 FTWPLAVT
-335 ESWRAEGSCS
+335 ESWRAEGTCS
-345 VKGSSWKATL
+345 IQSYNWKATL
-355 VSYSDGSYKLLDWF
+355 VAYSDGSYKLLKWY

-392 KEEKGWYY
+392 KVESGWYY
-400 VKTAENSQLGLYPA
+400 VKTAENSQLGLYPE

-423 NSGSFAFYSTYA
+423 NSGSFAFYSTHS
-435 EPFKFSWGGTTL
+435 EPFKFSWGGTTQ
-447 QTVDGLV
+447 QTVDALV
-454 GTYSQVCKG
+454 GTYSHVSKG
-463 SELFTDVT
+463 YEKLTDGYN
-471 KWTVFD
+471 WTQFNN
-477 KTTDV
+477 TSDV
-482 TITKVDDKTIQLNGF
+482 TITKVDDKTIQLSGF
-497 FVGFEKMDSGVLKGT
+497 FVGFDKMGSGVLKGT

-524 QSLPRSMTFCTYN
+524 QVVSRDMTFCTYK

-547 TDAGVISFSKW
+547 TDAGVISFTNW
-558 SLMYSNYNY
+558 GLIYSNFDF
-567 VYTGESVTTLTK
+567 VYTGAQTTLTK

>member
-61 KAIKNASQYAYELTD
+61 KAIKNASQYAYELSD

-82 ESGVTTDLAAS
+82 ENGVTTDLAAS
-93 FTNLQPNTTYQLKV
+93 FTNLQPNITYQLKV

-131 VVQLG
+131 VVKLG
-136 VPEVKVVTSGAT
+136 MPEVKVVTSGAT

-161 YEYYVKLKDAD
+161 YEYYVKLKDSD
-172 NVLESGTVTDT
+172 KVLESGTVTDT
-183 EVALNGL
+183 EVALYGL

-220 KREVWRTVGTFDD
+220 KREVWRTVGTFND
-233 GAGNT
+233 GAGHT

-258 NEGYDFEF
+258 VEGYDLEF

-278 AYKDDGSWDY
+278 AYKDDGSWYY
-288 VSTDATHRLAVHHT
+288 VRTDATHHLTINHT

-317 IYNSKGKDVT
+317 IYNGKDIT
-327 FTWPVAVT
+327 FTWPVPVT
-335 ESWRAEGSCS
+335 ESWRAEGTCS
-345 VKGSSWKATL
+345 IQSYNWKATL
-355 VSYSDGSYKLLDWF
+355 VSYSDGSYKLLKWY
-369 GNDGYDLAFSVASDG
+369 GNDGYDLAFSVGSDG

-392 KEEKGWYY
+392 KEEGGWYY
-400 VKTAENSQLGLYPA
+400 VKTAANSQLGLYPA
-414 YQSTFSGDK
+414 LQSTFSGNK
-423 NSGSFAFYSTYA
+423 NSGSFSFYSTYS
-435 EPFKFSWGGTTL
+435 EPFKFSWGGTTQ
-447 QTVDGLV
+447 QTVDALV
-454 GTYSQVCKG
+454 GTYSHVSKG
-463 SELFTDVT
+463 YEKLTDGYN
-471 KWTVFD
+471 WTQFNN
-477 KTTDV
+477 TSDV
-482 TITKVDDKTIQLNGF
+482 TITKVDDKTIQLSGF
-497 FVGFEKMDSGVLKGT
+497 FVGFDQMGSGVLKGT
-512 VDFSAKTITFAP
+512 VDFSAKTVTFAP
-524 QSLPRSMTFCTYN
+524 QVVSRDMTFCTYK
-537 SITTPVVATF
+537 SITTSVVAKF
-547 TDAGVISFSKW
+547 TDAGVISFTNW
-558 SLMYSNYNY
+558 GLIYQNFDF
-567 VYTGESVTTLTK
+567 VYTGAQTTLTK
-579 K
+579 KK

>member
-61 KAIKNASQYAYELTD
+61 KAIKNASQYAYELSD

-82 ESGVTTDLAAS
+82 ENGVTTDLAAS

-131 VVQLG
+131 VVKLG
-136 VPEVKVVTSGAT
+136 MPEVKVVTSGAT

-161 YEYYVKLKDAD
+161 YEYYVKLKDSD
-172 NVLESGTVTDT
+172 KVLESGTVTDT
-183 EVALNGL
+183 EVALYGL
-190 VGEYELGVK
+190 VGKYELGVK

-220 KREVWRTVGTFDD
+220 KREVWRTVGTFND
-233 GAGNT
+233 GAGHT

-258 NEGYDFEF
+258 VEGYDLEF

-278 AYKDDGSWDY
+278 AYKDDGSWYY
-288 VSTDATHRLAVHHT
+288 VRTDATHHLTINHT

-317 IYNSKGKDVT
+317 IYNGKDIT
-327 FTWPVAVT
+327 FTWPVPVT
-335 ESWRAEGSCS
+335 ESWRAEGTCS
-345 VKGSSWKATL
+345 IQSYNWKATL
-355 VSYSDGSYKLLDWF
+355 VSYSDGSYKLLKWY
-369 GNDGYDLAFSVASDG
+369 GNDGYDLAFSVGSDG

-392 KEEKGWYY
+392 KEEGGWYY
-400 VKTAENSQLGLYPA
+400 VKTAANSQLGLYPA
-414 YQSTFSGDK
+414 LQSTFSGNK
-423 NSGSFAFYSTYA
+423 NSGSFSFYSTYS
-435 EPFKFSWGGTTL
+435 EPFKFSWGGTTQ
-447 QTVDGLV
+447 QTVDALV
-454 GTYSQVCKG
+454 GTYSHVSKG
-463 SELFTDVT
+463 YEKLTDGYN
-471 KWTVFD
+471 WTQFNN
-477 KTTDV
+477 TSDV
-482 TITKVDDKTIQLNGF
+482 TITKVDDKTIQLSGF
-497 FVGFEKMDSGVLKGT
+497 FVGFDQMGSGVLKGT
-512 VDFSAKTITFAP
+512 VDFSAKTVTFAP
-524 QSLPRSMTFCTYN
+524 QVVSRDMTFCTYK
-537 SITTPVVATF
+537 SITTSVVAKF
-547 TDAGVISFSKW
+547 TDAGVISFTNW
-558 SLMYSNYNY
+558 GLIYQNFDF
-567 VYTGESVTTLTK
+567 VYTGAQTTLTK
-579 K
+579 KK

>member
-61 KAIKNASQYAYELTD
+61 KAIKNASQYAYELSD

-93 FTNLQPNTTYQLKV
+93 FTKLKPNTTYQLKV

-136 VPEVKVVTSGAT
+136 MPEVKVVTSGAT

-161 YEYYVKLKDAD
+161 YEYYVKLKGAD
-172 NVLESGTVTDT
+172 KVLESGTLTDT
-183 EVALNGL
+183 EVALYGL

-220 KREVWRTVGTFDD
+220 KREVWRTVGTFND
-233 GAGNT
+233 GAGNS

-258 NEGYDFEF
+258 NEGYDLEF
-266 SVTSAGNVAVTN
+266 SVTSGGNVAVTN
-278 AYKDDGSWDY
+278 AYKDDGSWYY
-288 VSTDATHRLAVHHT
+288 VRTDATHHLTVHHT
-302 YHSSFSGNSTSGKMM
+302 YHSSFSGNSASGKIM
-317 IYNSKGKDVT
+317 IYNGKDIT
-327 FTWPVAVT
+327 FTWPLAVT

-345 VKGSSWKATL
+345 VQGRNWKATL
-355 VSYSDGSYKLLDWF
+355 VAYSDGSYKLLKWF

-384 KPTFLNAV
+384 KPTFLNSV
-392 KEEKGWYY
+392 KEEGGWYY

-423 NSGSFAFYSTYA
+423 NSGSFAFYSTYS
-435 EPFKFSWGGTTL
+435 ETFKFSWGGTTQ
-447 QTVDGLV
+447 QTVDALV
-454 GTYSQVCKG
+454 GTYSHVSKG
-463 SELFTDVT
+463 YEKLTDGYN
-471 KWTVFD
+471 WTQFNN
-477 KTTDV
+477 TSDV
-482 TITKVDDKTIQLNGF
+482 TITKVDDKTIQLSGF

-524 QSLPRSMTFCTYN
+524 QVVSRDMTFCTYK

-547 TDAGVISFSKW
+547 TDAGVISFKNW
-558 SLMYSNYNY
+558 GLIYQNFDF
-567 VYTGESVTTLTK
+567 VYTGAQTTLTK

>member
-61 KAIKNASQYAYELTD
+61 KAIKNASQYAYELSD

-93 FTNLQPNTTYQLKV
+93 FTKLKPNTTYQLKV

-136 VPEVKVVTSGAT
+136 MPEVKVVTSGAT

-161 YEYYVKLKDAD
+161 YEYYVKLKGAD
-172 NVLESGTVTDT
+172 KVLESGTVTDT
-183 EVALNGL
+183 EVALYGL

-220 KREVWRTVGTFDD
+220 KREVWRTVGTFND
-233 GAGNT
+233 GAGNS

-258 NEGYDFEF
+258 NEGYDLEF
-266 SVTSAGNVAVTN
+266 SVTSGGNVAVTN
-278 AYKDDGSWDY
+278 AYKDDGSWYY
-288 VSTDATHRLAVHHT
+288 VRTDATHHLTIHHT
-302 YHSSFSGNSTSGKMM
+302 YHSSFSGNSASGKIM
-317 IYNSKGKDVT
+317 IYNGKDIT

-335 ESWRAEGSCS
+335 ESWRAEGTCS
-345 VKGSSWKATL
+345 IQSYNWKATL
-355 VSYSDGSYKLLDWF
+355 VAYSDGSYKLLKWY
-369 GNDGYDLAFSVASDG
+369 GNDGYDLAFSVGSDG
-384 KPTFLNAV
+384 KPTFLNSV
-392 KEEKGWYY
+392 KEEGGWYY
-400 VKTAENSQLGLYPA
+400 VKTAANSQLGLYPA
-414 YQSTFSGDK
+414 LQSTFSGNK
-423 NSGSFAFYSTYA
+423 NSGSFSFYSTLS
-435 EPFKFSWGGTTL
+435 EPFKFSWGGTTQ
-447 QTVDGLV
+447 QTVDALV
-454 GTYSQVCKG
+454 GTYSQVSKG
-463 SELFTDVT
+463 YEKLTDGYN
-471 KWTVFD
+471 WTQFNN
-477 KTTDV
+477 TSDV
-482 TITKVDDKTIQLNGF
+482 TITKVDDKTIQLSGF

-524 QSLPRSMTFCTYN
+524 QVVSRDMTFCTYK

-547 TDAGVISFSKW
+547 TDAGVISFKNW
-558 SLMYSNYNY
+558 GLIYQNFDF
-567 VYTGESVTTLTK
+567 VYTGAQTTLTK

>member
-61 KAIKNASQYAYELTD
+61 KAIKNASQYAYELSD

-93 FTNLQPNTTYQLKV
+93 FTKLKPNTTYQLKV

-136 VPEVKVVTSGAT
+136 MPEVKVVTSGAT

-161 YEYYVKLKDAD
+161 YEYYVKLKDSD
-172 NVLESGTVTDT
+172 KVLESGTVTDT
-183 EVALNGL
+183 EVALYGL

-220 KREVWRTVGTFDD
+220 KREVWRTVGTFND
-233 GAGNT
+233 GAGNS

-258 NEGYDFEF
+258 NEGYDLEF
-266 SVTSAGNVAVTN
+266 SVTSGGNVAVTN
-278 AYKDDGSWDY
+278 AYKDDGSWYY
-288 VSTDATHRLAVHHT
+288 VRTDATHHLTVHHT
-302 YHSSFSGNSTSGKMM
+302 YHSSFSGNSASGKIM
-317 IYNSKGKDVT
+317 IYNGKDIT
-327 FTWPVAVT
+327 FTWPLAVT

-345 VKGSSWKATL
+345 VQGRNWKATL
-355 VSYSDGSYKLLDWF
+355 VAYSDGSYKLLKWF
-369 GNDGYDLAFSVASDG
+369 GKDGYDLAFSVASDG
-384 KPTFLNAV
+384 KPTFLNSV
-392 KEEKGWYY
+392 KEEGGWYY

-423 NSGSFAFYSTYA
+423 NSGSFAFYSTYS
-435 EPFKFSWGGTTL
+435 ETFKFSWGGTTQ
-447 QTVDGLV
+447 QTVDALV
-454 GTYSQVCKG
+454 GTYSHVSKG
-463 SELFTDVT
+463 YEKLTDGYN
-471 KWTVFD
+471 WTQFNN
-477 KTTDV
+477 TSDV
-482 TITKVDDKTIQLNGF
+482 TITKVDDKTIQLSGF

-524 QSLPRSMTFCTYN
+524 QVVSRDMTFCTYK

-547 TDAGVISFSKW
+547 TDAGVISFKNW
-558 SLMYSNYNY
+558 GLIYQNFDF
-567 VYTGESVTTLTK
+567 VYTGAQTTLTK

>member
-61 KAIKNASQYAYELTD
+61 KAIKNASQYAYELSD

-136 VPEVKVVTSGAT
+136 MPEVKVVTSGAT

-172 NVLESGTVTDT
+172 KVLESGTITDT
-183 EVALNGL
+183 EVSLYGL

-220 KREVWRTVGTFDD
+220 KREVWRTVGTFND

-246 SNDSYTILKWYG
+246 SNDSYKILKWYG
-258 NEGYDFEF
+258 NDGYDFEF
-266 SVTSAGNVAVTN
+266 SVTSAGNVAITN
-278 AYKDDGSWDY
+278 AYKDDGSWYY
-288 VSTDATHRLAVHHT
+288 VNTDATHHLTIHHT

-317 IYNSKGKDVT
+317 IYNGKDIT

-345 VKGSSWKATL
+345 VKGSNWKATL
-355 VSYSDGSYKLLDWF
+355 VSYSDGSYKLLNWF
-369 GNDGYDLAFSVASDG
+369 GNDGYDLAFSVGSDG

-392 KEEKGWYY
+392 KVESGWYY
-400 VKTAENSQLGLYPA
+400 IKVAENSQLGLYPA

-423 NSGSFAFYSTYA
+423 NSGSLSFYSTYS
-435 EPFKFSWGGTTL
+435 EPFKFSW
-447 QTVDGLV
+447 
-454 GTYSQVCKG
+454 
-463 SELFTDVT
+463 
-471 KWTVFD
+471 
-477 KTTDV
+477 
-482 TITKVDDKTIQLNGF
+482 
-497 FVGFEKMDSGVLKGT
+497 
-512 VDFSAKTITFAP
+512 
-524 QSLPRSMTFCTYN
+524 
-537 SITTPVVATF
+537 
-547 TDAGVISFSKW
+547 
-558 SLMYSNYNY
+558 
-567 VYTGESVTTLTK
+567 
-579 K
+579 

>member
-61 KAIKNASQYAYELTD
+61 KAIKNASQYAYELSD

-82 ESGVTTDLAAS
+82 ENGVTTDLAAS

-131 VVQLG
+131 VVKLG
-136 VPEVKVVTSGAT
+136 MPEVKVVTSGAT

-161 YEYYVKLKDAD
+161 YEYYVKLKDSD
-172 NVLESGTVTDT
+172 KVLESGTVTDT
-183 EVALNGL
+183 EVALYGL

-220 KREVWRTVGTFDD
+220 KREVWRTVGTFND
-233 GAGNT
+233 GAGHT

-258 NEGYDFEF
+258 VEGYDLEF

-278 AYKDDGSWDY
+278 AYKDDGSWYY
-288 VSTDATHRLAVHHT
+288 VRTDATHHLTINHT

-317 IYNSKGKDVT
+317 IYNGKDIT
-327 FTWPVAVT
+327 FTWPVPVT
-335 ESWRAEGSCS
+335 ESWRAEGTCS
-345 VKGSSWKATL
+345 IQSYNWKATL
-355 VSYSDGSYKLLDWF
+355 VSYSDGSYKLLKWY
-369 GNDGYDLAFSVASDG
+369 GNDGYDLAFSVGSDG

-392 KEEKGWYY
+392 KEEVGWYY
-400 VKTAENSQLGLYPA
+400 VKTAANSQLGLYPA
-414 YQSTFSGDK
+414 LQSTFSGNK
-423 NSGSFAFYSTYA
+423 NSGSFSFYSTYS
-435 EPFKFSWGGTTL
+435 EPFKFSWGGTTQ
-447 QTVDGLV
+447 QTVDALV
-454 GTYSQVCKG
+454 GTYSHVSKG
-463 SELFTDVT
+463 YEKLTDGYN
-471 KWTVFD
+471 WTQFNN
-477 KTTDV
+477 TSDV
-482 TITKVDDKTIQLNGF
+482 TITKVDDKTIQLSGF
-497 FVGFEKMDSGVLKGT
+497 FVGFDQMGSGVLKGT
-512 VDFSAKTITFAP
+512 VDFSAKTVTFAP
-524 QSLPRSMTFCTYN
+524 QVVSRDMTFCTYK
-537 SITTPVVATF
+537 SITTSVVAKF
-547 TDAGVISFSKW
+547 TDAGVISFTNW
-558 SLMYSNYNY
+558 GLIYQNFDF
-567 VYTGESVTTLTK
+567 VYTGAQTTLTK
-579 K
+579 KK

>member
-61 KAIKNASQYAYELTD
+61 KAIKNASQYAYELSD

-93 FTNLQPNTTYQLKV
+93 FTKLKPNTTYQLKV

-136 VPEVKVVTSGAT
+136 MPEVKVVTSGAT

-161 YEYYVKLKDAD
+161 YEYYVKLKDSD
-172 NVLESGTVTDT
+172 KVLESGTVTDT
-183 EVALNGL
+183 EVALYGL

-211 YDKVEFKVE
+211 FDKVEFKVE

-233 GAGNT
+233 GAGNS

-246 SNDSYTILKWYG
+246 SNDSYKILKWYG

-278 AYKDDGSWDY
+278 AYKDDGSWYY
-288 VSTDATHRLAVHHT
+288 VRTDATHHLTIHHT
-302 YHSSFSGNSTSGKMM
+302 YHSSFSGNSASGKIM
-317 IYNSKGKDVT
+317 IYNGKDIT

-355 VSYSDGSYKLLDWF
+355 VSYSDGSYKLLKWF

-392 KEEKGWYY
+392 KVESGWYY

-414 YQSTFSGDK
+414 YQSSFSGDK
-423 NSGSFAFYSTYA
+423 NSGSFAFYSTYS
-435 EPFKFSWGGTTL
+435 EPFKFSWGGTTQ
-447 QTVDGLV
+447 QTVDALV
-454 GTYSQVCKG
+454 GTYSHVSKG
-463 SELFTDVT
+463 YEKLTDGYN
-471 KWTVFD
+471 WTQFNN
-477 KTTDV
+477 TSDV
-482 TITKVDDKTIQLNGF
+482 TITKVDDKTIQLSGF
-497 FVGFEKMDSGVLKGT
+497 FVGFDQMGSGVLKGT

-524 QSLPRSMTFCTYN
+524 QVVSRDMTFCTYK

-547 TDAGVISFSKW
+547 TDAGVISFTNW
-558 SLMYSNYNY
+558 GLIYSNFDF
-567 VYTGESVTTLTK
+567 VYTGAQTTLTK